1 MNLKAGLYCRVSTD
15 AQVEGYSIDAQ
26 KKLLE
31 AYCISKEITEYEFYV
46 DGGFSGSN
54 LHRPEMQRMMDDIK
68 DKKINFVIVYKL
80 DRISR
85 SQKDTL
91 YLIEE
96 VFNPNNIGFISI
108 RENFDTTT
116 PFGKAMIGILSVF
129 AQLERE
135 TIYERTRM
143 GMLERVKS
151 GLWMGGGNR
160 PLGYDYDRNTGNLVI
175 KEKQAEMIRYV
186 FDFYLEGMSPENISD
201 TLGMSGERV
210 VRKVLR
216 SPVYIGMIPYK
227 NELYQ
232 GKHQPIITKEKWD
245 EVQTMIENRGKNE
258 LKKANYLLS
267 DLVYC
272 GHCGA
277 KFRYQKW
284 GQNSIK
290 MYCYSQQRSRPRLVR
305 DPNCPNI
312 KADSDE
318 VEKAVLQELF
328 KMSLDENYFDKRMT
342 SNMENSIEM
351 IENRKKEVEKQI
363 QNLLNVL
370 AEGFIT
376 LEIKDKIKEL
386 EIEKRK
392 LIRQIEQKEKKENNL
407 KNFRDKI
414 CNLHE
419 IWGDLPFEEKR
430 NILVALVDKII
441 IKGNEIMIHYNDIV

>member
-1 MNLKAGLYCRVSTD
+1 
-15 AQVEGYSIDAQ
+15 
-26 KKLLE
+26 
-31 AYCISKEITEYEFYV
+31 
-46 DGGFSGSN
+46 
-54 LHRPEMQRMMDDIK
+54 
-68 DKKINFVIVYKL
+68 
-80 DRISR
+80 
-85 SQKDTL
+85 
-91 YLIEE
+91 
-96 VFNPNNIGFISI
+96 
-108 RENFDTTT
+108 
-116 PFGKAMIGILSVF
+116 
-129 AQLERE
+129 
-135 TIYERTRM
+135 
-143 GMLERVKS
+143 
-151 GLWMGGGNR
+151 
-160 PLGYDYDRNTGNLVI
+160 
-175 KEKQAEMIRYV
+175 
-186 FDFYLEGMSPENISD
+186 
-201 TLGMSGERV
+201 
-210 VRKVLR
+210 
-216 SPVYIGMIPYK
+216 
-227 NELYQ
+227 
-232 GKHQPIITKEKWD
+232 
-245 EVQTMIENRGKNE
+245 
-258 LKKANYLLS
+258 
-267 DLVYC
+267 
-272 GHCGA
+272 
-277 KFRYQKW
+277 
-284 GQNSIK
+284 

-305 DPNCPNI
+305 DPNCPNT